1 MRSTFRLFMGAILF
15 TAAAGFVRAQEPSTP
30 PPAPAPDVAQP
41 VAELPQIP
49 VAEPIPPVVE
59 PAVAAEPIA
68 PAVEPAAAAPV
79 EVPAAAKQVVTST
92 KRVTKKTVVKPVEK
106 PMEAPAVQLSESAKP
121 AAAAASAPTVDTTG
135 NAPPPNA
142 PAVAAPAVSVAPPPA
157 SRAAVVES
165 HAEEA
170 VAPKKLGAGSWI
182 LFGVA
187 LLAMAGIAVKFLRR
201 TVATPTSIVDFTT
214 IHPEPKPALVT
225 RP

>member
-49 VAEPIPPVVE
+49 VAEPTAPVVE

-79 EVPAAAKQVVTST
+79 DVPAAAKQVVTST

-106 PMEAPAVQLSESAKP
+106 PAEAPVVQSIEP
-121 AAAAASAPTVDTTG
+121 
-135 NAPPPNA
+135 
-142 PAVAAPAVSVAPPPA
+142 AAPALAAVSMAPATSIPPAPP
-157 SRAAVVES
+157 AAKAVVVES
-165 HAEEA
+165 HTEQA
-170 VAPKKLGAGSWI
+170 VPRKKLGAGSWV

-187 LLAMAGIAVKFLRR
+187 LLALAGIAVKFLRR
-201 TVATPTSIVDFTT
+201 QVATPTSIVDFTA

-225 RP
+225 RS